1 LATQSANAVLTG
13 LLAVL
18 TISGVVRVGYVYGFA
33 LLAGLV
39 FVVDGPA
46 RQSFVGDVV
55 PAAHLRGAVS
65 LNSAVFQ
72 STRLIG
78 PAVSGLLIESVGT
91 GWAFAANALCYAGP
105 TIALLR
111 VRAVDRPEAHDAAPK
126 ETGAL
131 RDTLRYVLARPRVAL
146 TILLVGVVGTLGL
159 NYPVVLTAM
168 ASRTFHGNANTYAL
182 FNIVLAVGSVCGAV
196 LAGGISRSRLRWI
209 VLGCAAFGAAQACA
223 ALAPDKAVFL
233 GFLAVMGAT
242 NLAFQ
247 AMANSSV
254 QLWVQPECRGRVM
267 GLYMLVFAGGTPL
280 GAPAVGA
287 LTNTYGARIGMFV
300 CGAAPALAAV
310 AVVLVRR
317 HRTAAAEADMEPAL
331 EPARA
336 A

>member
-1 LATQSANAVLTG
+1 
-13 LLAVL
+13 
-18 TISGVVRVGYVYGFA
+18 
-33 LLAGLV
+33 
-39 FVVDGPA
+39 
-46 RQSFVGDVV
+46 
-55 PAAHLRGAVS
+55 
-65 LNSAVFQ
+65 
-72 STRLIG
+72 
-78 PAVSGLLIESVGT
+78 
-91 GWAFAANALCYAGP
+91 
-105 TIALLR
+105 
-111 VRAVDRPEAHDAAPK
+111 
-126 ETGAL
+126 
-131 RDTLRYVLARPRVAL
+131 
-146 TILLVGVVGTLGL
+146 
-159 NYPVVLTAM
+159 
-168 ASRTFHGNANTYAL
+168 
-182 FNIVLAVGSVCGAV
+182 
-196 LAGGISRSRLRWI
+196 
-209 VLGCAAFGAAQACA
+209 
-223 ALAPDKAVFL
+223 
-233 GFLAVMGAT
+233 MGAT